1 MKVLDGLEAVRK
13 RPAMYIG
20 NTAEEGLHH
29 LIYEVVDNSI
39 DEALAGHC
47 DRIRVVL
54 RKNGGVSVEDNGRGI
69 PVDKHPTEDMTALE
83 LVMTTLHAGGKFDH
97 SSYKVSGG
105 LHGVGVSVVNALSTA
120 VTAEIKRNG
129 NIYCQSYEYGDKT
142 GDMEIIGTSKSTG
155 TTITFQP
162 DPTIFNETT
171 TFKYETVR
179 NRLRELAFLNR
190 GVRIFLKDER
200 SGAEDEFHFK
210 GGIVEYVKYLNRRRT
225 TVHPE
230 PIFIEG
236 ERDQVQVEIS
246 LQYFDGYS
254 ERLSSFVN
262 NINTREGGSHV
273 AGFRV
278 ALTKCINRYATD
290 DVIPK
295 NLKAKMGGDDVR
307 EGLTAIISV
316 RVPNPQFEGQ
326 TKTKLGN
333 SEVKSIVSGICHEKL
348 SSYLE
353 ENPQIAKLIL
363 SKAVEAA
370 RAREAAKRARDL
382 SRKKGGTSVMM
393 AGKLAECQSKNPE
406 ERELFIVEGDSAG
419 GCFSGD
425 TCIALADGRTLSFQ
439 EIIAE
444 QQQGKEHFC
453 YTIRAD
459 GKIGLERI
467 LHPRMTKR
475 QQEVVRVTLDNGE
488 QIVCTPDHR
497 FLLRN
502 GKYCPAAELA
512 EDTSL
517 MPLYRKFSDISEPRI
532 TISDYEMVW
541 DPRSDSWLF
550 THTLADWYN
559 RWKGIYTIKD
569 GEHCHHIDFNKHN
582 NNPSNIQ
589 RMVAEDHLAL
599 HRRHLERTLHRPD
612 VIEKTRALHQ
622 TDAFRSKMSQRM
634 LQPEMRK
641 MLSERA
647 KAQWEDEEYKSYM
660 IEKWREFYK
669 NNGEYRQQNAALLND
684 AQKEYW
690 ANEEN
695 RQAQAERV
703 RSYFAEHPEARSEA
717 SRKSKEQWNDEALLA
732 WRSQKTRKQWT
743 PEFRTRRQ
751 EALAQTYYRKTL
763 AILKQYEVAP
773 GTVDLD
779 GYRQHRISTKDKS
792 LLRFDTFCKRYFD
805 NDIQRALE
813 AVTHHNHRVVSV
825 EKLSERIDVYD
836 IEVPHTHNFALA
848 SGVFV
853 HNSAKQGRDRAVQAI
868 LPLRG
873 KIMNVEK
880 ARFDKILGSE
890 EIKQLIASLGTGI
903 GREEFDQNKLRY
915 HKIIIMTDADV
926 DGAHIRT
933 LLLTFFYR
941 QMLPLVE
948 NGYVY
953 IGQPPLYRLGRGKKE
968 QYFIDDDA
976 LNNYLYD
983 QAAQTIQVRRDD
995 GREIDGQNMVNILK
1009 KLTFFERINSFL
1021 ERMNIQEK
1029 LAFFLLEHNVHSA
1042 DQFEDKDFLQQ
1053 LLDKMAVLDSIT
1065 SNIRVCRW
1073 RQSCYEADVAFRGQ
1087 GHTRTTVG
1095 PNIPL
1100 IPEYRHA
1107 LELYPEI
1114 REHISGSFTITKTT
1128 TSGVK
1133 KKSQAENW
1141 HDLIRLVR
1149 EETFKGSHL
1158 QRYKGLGE
1166 MNPEQLW
1173 ETTMNPENRTLLQVK
1188 IDDAEAADDLF
1199 VTLMGDKVEP
1209 RREFIQNHALE
1220 VAELDV

>member
-1 MKVLDGLEAVRK
+1 MSAQQAAGVLDPKFRNNFFSGEERYVSEQGNASYGAEQIKVLDGLEAVRK

-20 NTAEEGLHH
+20 NTSEEGLHH

-47 DRIRVVL
+47 DRIRVVI
-54 RKNGGVSVEDNGRGI
+54 REDGAVSVEDNGRGI

-129 NIYCQSYEYGDKT
+129 NIYRQSYACGDKI
-142 GDMEIIGTSKSTG
+142 GEMEIVGTSDHTG
-155 TTITFQP
+155 TMITFTP
-162 DPTIFNETT
+162 DPTIFTETVS
-171 TFKYETVR
+171 FKYEIVR

-190 GVRIFLKDER
+190 GLNIFLKDER

-210 GGIVEYVKYLNRRRT
+210 GGIVEYVEYLNRKRT
-225 TVHPE
+225 PIHPD

-236 ERDQVQVEIS
+236 EKDQVQVEVS

-273 AGFRV
+273 VGFRA
-278 ALTKCINRYATD
+278 ALTKCINKYATD

-295 NLKAKMGGDDVR
+295 SLKAKMGGDDVR
-307 EGLTAIISV
+307 EGLTAIVSV

-333 SEVKSIVSGICHEKL
+333 SEVKSIVSSICSEKL
-348 SSYLE
+348 GAYLE

-363 SKAVEAA
+363 SKAVDAA

-382 SRKKGGTSVMM
+382 SRKKGGLSVMM

-419 GCFSGD
+419 G
-425 TCIALADGRTLSFQ
+425 
-439 EIIAE
+439 
-444 QQQGKEHFC
+444 
-453 YTIRAD
+453 
-459 GKIGLERI
+459 
-467 LHPRMTKR
+467 
-475 QQEVVRVTLDNGE
+475 
-488 QIVCTPDHR
+488 
-497 FLLRN
+497 
-502 GKYCPAAELA
+502 
-512 EDTSL
+512 
-517 MPLYRKFSDISEPRI
+517 
-532 TISDYEMVW
+532 
-541 DPRSDSWLF
+541 
-550 THTLADWYN
+550 
-559 RWKGIYTIKD
+559 
-569 GEHCHHIDFNKHN
+569 
-582 NNPSNIQ
+582 
-589 RMVAEDHLAL
+589 
-599 HRRHLERTLHRPD
+599 
-612 VIEKTRALHQ
+612 
-622 TDAFRSKMSQRM
+622 
-634 LQPEMRK
+634 
-641 MLSERA
+641 
-647 KAQWEDEEYKSYM
+647 
-660 IEKWREFYK
+660 
-669 NNGEYRQQNAALLND
+669 
-684 AQKEYW
+684 
-690 ANEEN
+690 
-695 RQAQAERV
+695 
-703 RSYFAEHPEARSEA
+703 
-717 SRKSKEQWNDEALLA
+717 
-732 WRSQKTRKQWT
+732 
-743 PEFRTRRQ
+743 
-751 EALAQTYYRKTL
+751 
-763 AILKQYEVAP
+763 
-773 GTVDLD
+773 
-779 GYRQHRISTKDKS
+779 
-792 LLRFDTFCKRYFD
+792 
-805 NDIQRALE
+805 
-813 AVTHHNHRVVSV
+813 
-825 EKLSERIDVYD
+825 
-836 IEVPHTHNFALA
+836 
-848 SGVFV
+848 
-853 HNSAKQGRDRAVQAI
+853 SAKQGRDRSIQAI

-880 ARFDKILGSE
+880 ARFDKILDSE

-903 GREEFDQNKLRY
+903 GREEFDQDKLRY

-983 QAAQTIQVRRDD
+983 QAAQTIRVRR
-995 GREIDGQNMVNILK
+995 GNGEEIEGQAMVNLLRK
-1009 KLTFFERINSFL
+1009 FTFFGRINSFL
-1021 ERMNIQEK
+1021 ERMNIQER
-1029 LAFFLLEHNVHSA
+1029 LTFFLLENDVHSA
-1042 DQFEDKDFLQQ
+1042 DQFQDKAFLEG
-1053 LLDKMAVLDSIT
+1053 LLEKLAPLDPVSG
-1065 SNIRVCRW
+1065 NIRVCGW
-1073 RQSCYEADVAFRGQ
+1073 RPSCYEVDVAFRGH
-1087 GHTRTTVG
+1087 GHSRATLG
-1095 PNIPL
+1095 PNVPL

-1107 LELYPEI
+1107 LDLYPEI
-1114 REHISGSFTITKTT
+1114 RDHIYGSFTIMKASSTGQEKEL
-1128 TSGVK
+1128 
-1133 KKSQAENW
+1133 QAENW

-1173 ETTMNPENRTLLQVK
+1173 DTTMNPENRTLLQVK
-1188 IDDAEAADDLF
+1188 IEDAESADDLF